1 MNEDNKDD
9 LLMEEQIRSQD
20 AELEKFLEEL
30 ANSPFTKNPQLLVE
44 YLDKGA
50 KIAME
55 KMKENNKDETRET
68 VRDTREQGD
77 DLLMESPSS
86 LEEEG
91 EILMRVL
98 RENPPLKKEELWE
111 LIQKNR

>member
-1 MNEDNKDD
+1 
-9 LLMEEQIRSQD
+9 MEEQIRSQD

-68 VRDTREQGD
+68 VRDIREQDVLPELQKYADSLGGIHLTVDDIVDEVLEAVGD
-77 DLLMESPSS
+77 MLD
-86 LEEEG
+86 
-91 EILMRVL
+91 
-98 RENPPLKKEELWE
+98 
-111 LIQKNR
+111 